1 MFIQRAGR
9 AARARNRKGIAVLLV
24 EKSVYGLDCER
35 LASELQSGTKSST
48 RGRGKGKG
56 KGKATENESTRT
68 TGEYE
73 KSTEKDYAE
82 SHGVKR
88 GSCDGKSDAH
98 PKLGWKPHIDF
109 RAKDEGLL
117 PFTQT
122 GSCRRQI
129 LTQVYKNQQPSEY
142 IGYTIYINTHQIIS
156 SLT

>member
-9 AARARNRKGIAVLLV
+9 AARAQNRKGVAVLLV
-24 EKSVYGLDCER
+24 EKSAYSLDCEK
-35 LASELQSGTKSST
+35 LANELQAGTKSST
-48 RGRGKGKG
+48 RGKGKG
-56 KGKATENESTRT
+56 KGKGKPTESESTRT
-68 TGEYE
+68 TGDYL

-88 GSCDGKSDAH
+88 GSYDGKSDVH

-122 GSCRRQI
+122 GSCRRHI
-129 LTQVYKNQQPSEY
+129 LTQVYKNQPPGE
-142 IGYTIYINTHQIIS
+142 
-156 SLT
+156 